1 MDSVGEEA
9 ASVQQVDHPESA
21 ELIELV
27 DRIVRGAYSHD
38 YEPLFS
44 CATPDCTLVT
54 ACGPTFS
61 GLEDMRANLGKRADL
76 PDFIVRDA
84 QFSITRSS
92 DPNDVTVV
100 GTFTIY
106 SDFSERQVIVAENQM
121 VSMCLRKQ
129 DGAWRIYLA
138 HFSTQHQAPAQS
150 EERPLEMGERT
161 YRYVQ
166 AILRAGRH
174 GSEAQ
179 DRITIVSRGTTVFVN
194 PRLLIYAE
202 AAGKTTI
209 LHLTNGTTEV
219 RQLLSAVEE
228 LLPWQFLRIS
238 RKHVVN
244 VGYVERV
251 ENDGIM
257 LADGARLPLPKR
269 RAQELRQTIIERARD
284 LQDKRV

>member
-61 GLEDMRANLGKRADL
+61 GLEDMRANLGKGADL

-129 DGAWRIYLA
+129 DGVWRIYLA

-238 RKHVVN
+238 RKHVAN

-284 LQDKRV
+284 LQDKRI

>member
-44 CATPDCTLVT
+44 RATPDCTLVT

-106 SDFSERQVIVAENQM
+106 SDFSERQVIMAENQM

-129 DGAWRIYLA
+129 DGVWRIYLA

-228 LLPWQFLRIS
+228 LLPSQFLRIS

-244 VGYVERV
+244 IGYVERV

-284 LQDKRV
+284 LQEKRA

>member
-61 GLEDMRANLGKRADL
+61 GLEDMRANLGKGADL

-129 DGAWRIYLA
+129 DGVWRIYLA

-284 LQDKRV
+284 LQDKRI

>member
-1 MDSVGEEA
+1 MDSVVEETA
-9 ASVQQVDHPESA
+9 PVQQANHPESV

-61 GLEDMRANLGKRADL
+61 GLDDMRANLGKRADL

-92 DPNDVTVV
+92 DPHDVTVV
-100 GTFTIY
+100 GSFTIY

-129 DGAWRIYLA
+129 DGAWRVYLA
-138 HFSTQHQAPAQS
+138 HFSTRHQPPAQS

-174 GSEAQ
+174 GNEAQ
-179 DRITIVSRGTTVFVN
+179 DRITIASRGTTVFVN

-228 LLPWQFLRIS
+228 LLPAQFLRIS

-244 VGYVERV
+244 VGYVERI
-251 ENDGIM
+251 ENDAIM

-269 RAQELRQTIIERARD
+269 RAQELRQTIIELARD
-284 LQDKRV
+284 LQDKRI

>member
-61 GLEDMRANLGKRADL
+61 GLEDMRANLGKGADL

-129 DGAWRIYLA
+129 DGVWRIYLA
-138 HFSTQHQAPAQS
+138 HFSTQHQSPAQS

-166 AILRAGRH
+166 AILRAGRN
-174 GSEAQ
+174 GGEAQ

-202 AAGKTTI
+202 AAGKTTV

-228 LLPWQFLRIS
+228 LLPSQFLRIS

-284 LQDKRV
+284 LQEKRA

>member
-27 DRIVRGAYSHD
+27 DRVVRGAYSHD

-61 GLEDMRANLGKRADL
+61 GLEDMRANLGKGADL

-129 DGAWRIYLA
+129 DGVWRIYLA

-174 GSEAQ
+174 GGEAQ

-202 AAGKTTI
+202 AAGKTTV

-219 RQLLSAVEE
+219 CQLLSAVEE
-228 LLPWQFLRIS
+228 LLPSQFLRIS

-244 VGYVERV
+244 VGYVERI
-251 ENDGIM
+251 ENDSIM

-284 LQDKRV
+284 LQEKRA

>member
-9 ASVQQVDHPESA
+9 ASVRQVDHPESA

-27 DRIVRGAYSHD
+27 EHVVRGAYSHD

-61 GLEDMRANLGKRADL
+61 GLEDMRANLGKGADL

-129 DGAWRIYLA
+129 DGVWHIYLA

-284 LQDKRV
+284 LQDKRI

>member
-1 MDSVGEEA
+1 MDSVVEEA

-44 CATPDCTLVT
+44 CAAPDCTLVT
-54 ACGPTFS
+54 ARGPTFS
-61 GLEDMRANLGKRADL
+61 GLDDMRANLGKRADL

-92 DPNDVTVV
+92 DPDDVIVV

-121 VSMCLRKQ
+121 VSMCLRKE
-129 DGAWRIYLA
+129 DGAWQIYLA
-138 HFSTQHQAPAQS
+138 HFSTQHQPPAQN

-174 GSEAQ
+174 ESEAQ
-179 DRITIVSRGTTVFVN
+179 DRISIVSSGTTVFVN

-202 AAGKTTI
+202 AAGKTTV

-219 RQLLSAVEE
+219 RQLLSVVEE
-228 LLPWQFLRIS
+228 LLPGQFLRIS
-238 RKHVVN
+238 RKHVIN
-244 VGYVERV
+244 VGYVERI
-251 ENDGIM
+251 ENDAIV

-269 RAQELRQTIIERARD
+269 RAQELRQAIIERARD
-284 LQDKRV
+284 LRDKRI

>member
-1 MDSVGEEA
+1 MDSVVEEA
-9 ASVQQVDHPESA
+9 APVQQADHPESV

-61 GLEDMRANLGKRADL
+61 GLDDMRANLGKRADL

-92 DPNDVTVV
+92 DPHDVTVV
-100 GTFTIY
+100 GSFTIY

-129 DGAWRIYLA
+129 DGAWRVYLA
-138 HFSTQHQAPAQS
+138 HFSTQHQPPAQS

-166 AILRAGRH
+166 AILRAGRQ
-174 GSEAQ
+174 GNEAQ

-228 LLPWQFLRIS
+228 LLPAQFLRIS

-244 VGYVERV
+244 VGYVERI

-269 RAQELRQTIIERARD
+269 RAQELRQTIIELARD
-284 LQDKRV
+284 LQNKRI